1 MGDMSSGYTADL
13 YSSSLALGT
22 YSSAYT
28 MLLYGSGSSLGLYYG
43 KYCLNFSREIL
54 DQIMLFE
61 DGEIMLL
68 EDGNRMVFNGI

>member
-13 YSSSLALGT
+13 YSSSLALG
-22 YSSAYT
+22 
-28 MLLYGSGSSLGLYYG
+28 LYYG
-43 KYCLNFSREIL
+43 KYCLNFSRETL